1 MWKATII
8 NRSSGQRTLR
18 SRIATSVAGTA
29 AVVWLT
35 ATGAQ
40 EVPNGEMAA
49 AIRASGNPCERVI
62 EQERTSK
69 DSPVWRVRCNSGH
82 FQVTMKGDSQPEV
95 VALD

>member
-1 MWKATII
+1 MWKPTTI
-8 NRSSGQRTLR
+8 NRIFGQGMLR
-18 SRIATSVAGTA
+18 SRIAASVAGTTA
-29 AVVWLT
+29 AVWLT

-69 DSPVWRVRCNSGH
+69 DSPVWRVTCNSGH
-82 FQVTMKGDSQPEV
+82 FQVTMKADSEPEV